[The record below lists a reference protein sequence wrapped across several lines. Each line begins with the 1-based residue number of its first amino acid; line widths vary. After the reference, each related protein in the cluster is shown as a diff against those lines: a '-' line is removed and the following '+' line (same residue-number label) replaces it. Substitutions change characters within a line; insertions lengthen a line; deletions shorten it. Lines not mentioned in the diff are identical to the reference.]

1 MSVWARICVG
11 IGPLFL
17 WKMKGQSFFY
27 NPRVLFGV
35 RPGHNTFISFHF
47 IISPFQD
54 GGLCPQRWCGQGL
67 LKVMVY
73 QRKKY
78 CAQCLQRKEPTDG
91 FAASNINPR
100 QVQLSA
106 SSGNAPEAMFC
117 VLTFSPSAE
126 VIYNAWHCSRTP
138 IDWHQLTCYGV
149 IRSQYTLV
157 WHTQRSVLNSLNIT
171 HSLMVPFPLL

>member
-1 MSVWARICVG
+1 MCVWARICVG
-11 IGPLFL
+11 IVPLFL

-27 NPRVLFGV
+27 NPRILFGV

-54 GGLCPQRWCGQGL
+54 WGLCPQRWCGQGL
-67 LKVMVY
+67 LKVMFY

-91 FAASNINPR
+91 FVASNINPL

-117 VLTFSPSAE
+117 VLTFSSSAE
-126 VIYNAWHCSRTP
+126 VICNVWHCSRAPT
-138 IDWHQLTCYGV
+138 DWHQLTYVMVWYVVNYSGMAYWV
-149 IRSQYTLV
+149 ICS
-157 WHTQRSVLNSLNIT
+157 
-171 HSLMVPFPLL
+171 